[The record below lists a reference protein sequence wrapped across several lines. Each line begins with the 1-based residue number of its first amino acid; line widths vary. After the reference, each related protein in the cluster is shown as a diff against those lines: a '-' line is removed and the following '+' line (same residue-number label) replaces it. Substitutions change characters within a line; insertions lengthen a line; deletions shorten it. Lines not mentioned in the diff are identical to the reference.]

1 MVDIV
6 TNASAGTITGSGG
19 STIDV
24 SGTTVSA
31 NITSITGEAGAEPGL
46 SGDSITVTAGDGGIG
61 SGSGGS
67 ITLTGGDGTTATVLI
82 GGSVQDET
90 DYDGIAPNGAFVGG
104 DGVGGTAYVAADT
117 ITLSDGSL
125 ITVDVVDGDGDV
137 TDFTVT
143 TSGATTVTAG
153 VTLTQSSTSGTGTAF
168 TLTPELA
175 NITDFGHTGGT
186 ITLDAGIS
194 NSVSALPGSVLL
206 STDGVPTC
214 ETFCITATTTDATP
228 IEVLAFPIASGETL
242 AYEIWVTAREDA
254 TGDSFTEKVLGA
266 GENTAGTTADVAA
279 AAVLAR
285 VAAAGAGTWTI
296 AAIADDTADAVLVDI
311 TGEAAHTIDWKVK
324 VTVMKV

>member
-6 TNASAGTITGSGG
+6 TNAGDGTITGSGG
-19 STIDV
+19 AAIDM
-24 SGTTVSA
+24 SGTST
-31 NITSITGEAGAEPGL
+31 NITDLLGADGVEGGL
-46 SGDSITVTAGDGGIG
+46 PGDSIAITSGSGHTSSGDGGAI
-61 SGSGGS
+61 
-67 ITLTGGDGTTATVLI
+67 ILTTGDGVTRTILI

-90 DYDGIAPNGAFVGG
+90 DYDGVGSNGIFVGG

-143 TSGATTVTAG
+143 TSGGTTVTAG

-175 NITDFGHTGGT
+175 NITDFGNTGGT
-186 ITLDAGIS
+186 ITLDVGIS
-194 NSVSALPGSVLL
+194 NSPSALPGSILL

-214 ETFCITATTTDATP
+214 ETFCVTVTTTDATP

-254 TGDSFTEKVLGA
+254 TGDSFSEKVFGA
-266 GENTAGTTADVAA
+266 GQNTGGTTADVG
-279 AAVLAR
+279 VPGPIVR
-285 VAAAGAGTWTI
+285 VEDAGATAWTI
-296 AAIADDTADAVLVDI
+296 AATADDTADAVLVDI

>member
-6 TNASAGTITGSGG
+6 TNASDGTITGSGG
-19 STIDV
+19 ASLDL
-24 SGTTVSA
+24 SGTA
-31 NITSITGEAGAEPGL
+31 ITDLIGADGAEGGL
-46 SGDSITVTAGDGGIG
+46 AGDSIAITAGSGNATSGDGGAVII
-61 SGSGGS
+61 SS
-67 ITLTGGDGTTATVLI
+67 GDGVTRTILI

-90 DYDGIAPNGAFVGG
+90 DYDGVGSNGVFVGG

-143 TSGATTVTAG
+143 TSGGTTVTAG

-175 NITDFGHTGGT
+175 NITDFGNTGGT
-186 ITLDAGIS
+186 ITIDAGIS
-194 NSVSALPGSVLL
+194 NSPSALPGSILL

-214 ETFCITATTTDATP
+214 ETFCVTVTTTDATP

-254 TGDSFTEKVLGA
+254 TGDSFSEKVLGA
-266 GENTAGTTADVAA
+266 GQNTGGTTADVGAPDPISRVEDA
-279 AAVLAR
+279 GATLWSIAAV
-285 VAAAGAGTWTI
+285 
-296 AAIADDTADAVLVDI
+296 ADDTADAVLVDI